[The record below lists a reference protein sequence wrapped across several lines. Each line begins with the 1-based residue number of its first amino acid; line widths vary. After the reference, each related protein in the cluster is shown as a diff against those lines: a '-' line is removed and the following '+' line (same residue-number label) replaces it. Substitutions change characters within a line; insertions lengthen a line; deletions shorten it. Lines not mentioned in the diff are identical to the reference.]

1 MTLNQCNL
9 CDKFSSEQVENIC
22 NVARQGT
29 DRAGKA
35 LSSLIG
41 EQVRLSDPSV
51 EVRTRT
57 EIEEELSRFSK
68 GFPMLVT
75 QDFNGKISG
84 RAGLFFRD
92 HSGTNLAHLL
102 MEEDEISSETQDV
115 LFEILLEV
123 GNIVLNGVLGS
134 LSNMASDQLCYSIPR
149 ISVGPEIIQSF
160 SKVSTLSGEN
170 ECANL
175 VIKVDF
181 NSAEHQIQGSL
192 FVVFDLQTI
201 RSIIIEQLF
210 A

>member
-1 MTLNQCNL
+1 M
-9 CDKFSSEQVENIC
+9 DRFSSEQVKNLS
-22 NVARQGT
+22 NVAHQGT
-29 DRAGKA
+29 GRAGKA

-41 EQVRLSDPSV
+41 EQVELSESSV

-57 EIEEELSRFSK
+57 EIEEELSRFNN

-75 QDFNGKISG
+75 QDFHGKISG

-123 GNIVLNGVLGS
+123 GNIVLNGVMGS
-134 LSNMASDQLCYSIPR
+134 LSNMARDQMSYSIPR
-149 ISVGPEIIQSF
+149 ISVGPEIIQAF
-160 SKVSTLSGEN
+160 SKVAALSGDN

-175 VIKVDF
+175 VLKVDF
-181 NSAEHQIQGSL
+181 NFAEHQIQGSL
-192 FVVFDLQTI
+192 FVVFDLQTV